1 MYHVRMKILLIVFTL
16 ISSLLCSF
24 VQAGTLSGTVVRI
37 TDGDTLVVL
46 DANKAQYKIRL
57 MGIDAPESNQAYGK
71 ESKDNLSYLV
81 AGKFVVVEYD
91 KLDRYKKII
100 GKILLSG
107 NDVNLEQV
115 ASGMAWHYK
124 NYQGEQSQADQME
137 YSEAEIDARNTKRG
151 LWNDPDPIPPWDFRK
166 LKRN

>member
-71 ESKDNLSYLV
+71 ESKDNLSDLV

-107 NDVNLEQV
+107 KDVNLEQV

-151 LWNDPDPIPPWDFRK
+151 LWHDPDPIPPWDYRK